1 MELTDTE
8 HKLIQ
13 SALEHLRIAGLAVW
27 EIAKQ
32 HEQKRLGKV
41 AEAILKTHGALETE
55 YGKMIMVKGYRQMQK
70 KGEMNEQSQD

>member
-32 HEQKRLGKV
+32 HNQKGLGKI
-41 AEAILKTHGALETE
+41 AEAILKKHGALETE
-55 YGKMIMVKGYRQMQK
+55 YGKIISTKARKPRRRKEEMD
-70 KGEMNEQSQD
+70 GE